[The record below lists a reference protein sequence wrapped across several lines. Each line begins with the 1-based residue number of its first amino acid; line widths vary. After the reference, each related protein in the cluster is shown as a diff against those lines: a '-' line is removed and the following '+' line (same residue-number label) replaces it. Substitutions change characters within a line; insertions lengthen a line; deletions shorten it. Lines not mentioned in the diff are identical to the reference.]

1 MYCKIKSR
9 TGNPADKKYNRYGG
23 RGIMLCDEWNN
34 SFESFYIWA
43 MCNGYKK
50 GLSIERVNND
60 GNYEPNNCVWATA
73 MEQAQNT
80 RRNKYLVYGGETKSV
95 SQWARD
101 KGIHKNTLLWRL
113 NNGWSVSA
121 ALTTPVR
128 TAQAIYVD

>member
-1 MYCKIKSR
+1 
-9 TGNPADKKYNRYGG
+9 
-23 RGIMLCDEWNN
+23 MLCDEWNN